1 MKAMKLGLVLM
12 GCLLG
17 SVGCGGVEDAADET
31 ALPTE
36 VQETQD
42 VSAQAGCIPGQT
54 RTIKVGCCHPTLER
68 RQNQICTNSAG
79 SWSNSGSSYCGGST
93 LNCYGG

>member
-1 MKAMKLGLVLM
+1 MKTMMRGLLLAT
-12 GCLLG
+12 CLLG
-17 SVGCGGVEDAADET
+17 AVGCGVETPDEAT
-31 ALPTE
+31 SQTE
-36 VQETQD
+36 DVQE

-54 RTIKVGCCHPTLER
+54 RTIKVGCCTPTLER

>member
-1 MKAMKLGLVLM
+1 MKTMMRGLLLAT
-12 GCLLG
+12 CLLG
-17 SVGCGGVEDAADET
+17 AVGCGVEAPDEGTPQTEDA
-31 ALPTE
+31 
-36 VQETQD
+36 QE

-54 RTIKVGCCHPTLER
+54 RTIKVGCCTPTLER

>member
-1 MKAMKLGLVLM
+1 MKTLKRGLLLV

-17 SVGCGGVEDAADET
+17 AVGCGVEAPEEG
-31 ALPTE
+31 ALVVEEDT
-36 VQETQD
+36 QE

-54 RTIKVGCCHPTLER
+54 RTIKVGCCTPTLER
-68 RQNQICTNSAG
+68 QQNQICTNSAG

>member
-1 MKAMKLGLVLM
+1 MKSMKRGLLLVT
-12 GCLLG
+12 CLLG
-17 SVGCGGVEDAADET
+17 AVGCGVETPDEVT
-31 ALPTE
+31 APTE
-36 VQETQD
+36 DVQE

-54 RTIKVGCCHPTLER
+54 RTIKVGCCTPTLER

-79 SWSNSGSSYCGGST
+79 SWSNSGTSYCGGST